1 MSDPAT
7 LEWVQAA
14 LQGDQDAF
22 AEIVLAYQDAVYNLC
37 YRMLGERGEAEDAA
51 QEAFLRAYLN
61 LARYDAERS
70 FKTWILSIASNYCI
84 DRLRRRR
91 LQWMSLDDEP
101 TADSLALS
109 SDDPEP
115 EPATLTKERSAAIQA
130 LLDELSPDY
139 RAAVVLRYWYDYSYA
154 EIADM
159 MDTTESAVK
168 SRLFRA
174 RQALADKLGADAA
187 SARLGNNPLLEGM

>member
-1 MSDPAT
+1 MSDPTT
-7 LEWVQAA
+7 LEWVSAA

-22 AEIVLAYQDAVYNLC
+22 GDIVYAYQDAVYNLC

-61 LARYDAERS
+61 LNRYDPSRS
-70 FKTWILSIASNYCI
+70 FKTWVLSIASNYCI

-101 TADSLALS
+101 VMDRLSLH

-115 EPATLTKERSAAIQA
+115 EGATLDRERSAAIQA
-130 LLDELSPDY
+130 LLSELSPDY
-139 RAAVVLRYWYDYSYA
+139 RAVVILRYWYDYSYA
-154 EIADM
+154 EIADIL
-159 MDTTESAVK
+159 DTTESAVK

-174 RQALADKLGADAA
+174 RQALADQLGSDAA
-187 SARLGNNPLLEGM
+187 ARLGNPLMEGL

>member
-22 AEIVLAYQDAVYNLC
+22 AEIVYAYQDAVYNLC

-61 LARYDAERS
+61 LQRYDPSRS
-70 FKTWILSIASNYCI
+70 FKTWVLSIASNYCI

-101 TADSLALS
+101 TVDHLALS
-109 SDDPEP
+109 SDEPEP
-115 EPATLTKERSAAIQA
+115 EPAALTHERSVAIQE
-130 LLDELSPDY
+130 LLSELSPDY
-139 RAAVVLRYWYDYSYA
+139 RAVVVLRYWYDYSYA
-154 EIADM
+154 EIADIT
-159 MDTTESAVK
+159 DSTESAVK

-174 RQALADKLGADAA
+174 RQALADKLGDEAV
-187 SARLGNNPLLEGM
+187 ARLGNPLLESL